1 MEKLIHSDKYLN
13 GGLLNCPAEDIFE
26 ENLKPLQ
33 KLILALYRKGTGED
47 CFYRADESFSDRYL
61 LKAVTLRII
70 DRMLCEAETR
80 NILRGLPVTT
90 LFIDGN
96 HENFEQLNSYGV
108 DTWNGGKVHFIEGQV
123 FCIDGIK
130 FFTFGGAHSID
141 KMYRSEGISWFPEE
155 IPSREEY
162 EEGWSNLEK
171 SDFQVDY
178 ILTHTGPREIVA
190 EMGYVELSDDEVELR
205 QFLQR
210 VADNT
215 DFTAWYFGHFHEDAE
230 VEEMFFCL
238 YDEMVELC

>member
-1 MEKLIHSDKYLN
+1 MCFIIAGDTHGTLDIGKVVIFFEGREDEFTKEDYLIICGDVGVCGFSASEEK
-13 GGLLNCPAEDIFE
+13 
-26 ENLKPLQ
+26 
-33 KLILALYRKGTGED
+33 
-47 CFYRADESFSDRYL
+47 
-61 LKAVTLRII
+61 
-70 DRMLCEAETR
+70 ETR

-108 DTWNGGKVHFIEGQV
+108 DMWNGGKVHFIEDDIIHLMRGQV

-130 FFTFGGAHSID
+130 FFTFGGAYSID

-171 SDFQVDY
+171 SGFQVDY

-190 EMGYVELSDDEVELR
+190 EMGYVELSDEEVELR

-238 YDEMVELC
+238 YDEIVVLKTIN